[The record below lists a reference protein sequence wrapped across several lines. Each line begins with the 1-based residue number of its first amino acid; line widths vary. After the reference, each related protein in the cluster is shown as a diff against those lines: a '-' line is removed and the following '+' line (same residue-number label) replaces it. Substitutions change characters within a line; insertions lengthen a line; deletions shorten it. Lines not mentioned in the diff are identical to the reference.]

1 MKSRVQ
7 IRKRL
12 ARSQRVRIYALS
24 RLLKNVTRQN
34 LHREIR
40 TGIAVR
46 HEVW

>member
-7 IRKRL
+7 TRKLR
-12 ARSQRVRIYALS
+12 ARPQRVRMYALS

-40 TGIAVR
+40 TGIAVG